1 MVEWAVAGHHPAYDH
16 ASPPNLNPPG
26 GGVAIELLTGHD
38 DFRTALDCLKGKFNL
53 AAAPELPT
61 KVRNL
66 VGSDN
71 VFAEIGAWA
80 RKSQHTWDKVKRTPD
95 GRLVAAAKNALI
107 AADVA
112 GSALPKAKPD
122 DAQRRNWIT
131 ASFADKPEP
140 GSAGTVETLLAALP
154 AWRRLQTCHKEGP
167 WVSGAD
173 GNSRRRA
180 MSDLQR
186 RNRRQEKN
194 GASLTTDQ
202 RTITGES
209 ENGQKLGGFLGVY
222 GHNGGKGFGL
232 GPSRASWLLSQDQR
246 SQLRNRKE
254 SVTRAYRAASTVF
267 STCPL
272 Q

>member
-1 MVEWAVAGHHPAYDH
+1 M
-16 ASPPNLNPPG
+16 
-26 GGVAIELLTGHD
+26 AIELLTGHD

-53 AAAPELPT
+53 AAPPNCQQKYATLSGQTMFLPRSGLGPARVSTLGTKSKEL
-61 KVRNL
+61 RM
-66 VGSDN
+66 
-71 VFAEIGAWA
+71 
-80 RKSQHTWDKVKRTPD
+80 
-95 GRLVAAAKNALI
+95 VALSAAKYALI

-122 DAQRRNWIT
+122 DAQRWNWIT

-154 AWRRLQTCHKEGP
+154 AWRRLQACHKEGP
-167 WVSGAD
+167 WVSGRD

-186 RNRRQEKN
+186 RNRRTRKHEP
-194 GASLTTDQ
+194 STDN
-202 RTITGES
+202 RSEDNHGES

-267 STCPL
+267 SNRPL